1 MQSLRILILII
12 LVNSIGQLAKAQDTL
27 PSFTVKNRSGKIIVS
42 WTNNYPAIR
51 QISIQRS
58 SDSANGFRSILTVP
72 DPKAITNGYLDSR
85 APDTVSY
92 YRLFL
97 LLDSSHYV
105 FTSGKKAV
113 RDTIVAVV
121 PPPPPVVVAEVT
133 PQLVV
138 DTAAT
143 VSNTRV
149 INQANVERDGPKM
162 KDNVKTPF
170 KDKPLVIE
178 TTIYIKRRDSVIGQ
192 ITDRVYKR
200 FKDSVLTKTKDTLV
214 IKSFDTIVIKP
225 VYRPSQY
232 VFTDKDGNVVIL
244 LGRISDNKYAIKFFD
259 EDNSPLFELQDVKE
273 SPLTLEKI
281 NFQHAGWFYF
291 ELYENETLKERHKFF
306 IPRDKK

>member
-1 MQSLRILILII
+1 MQRLRILILIV
-12 LVNSIGQLAKAQDTL
+12 LVNSIGHLAIAQDTL
-27 PSFTVKNRSGKIIVS
+27 PAFNVKNRSGKIIVS
-42 WTNNYPAIR
+42 WTNNYPVIK

-58 SDSANGFRSILTVP
+58 ADSVSGFRSILTVP
-72 DPKAITNGYLDSR
+72 DPSAITNGYLDSK

-92 YRLFL
+92 YRLFM

-105 FTSGKKAV
+105 FTKSMKPM
-113 RDTIVAVV
+113 RDTIVVAVV
-121 PPPPPVVVAEVT
+121 KPAPEAPPAPPV
-133 PQLVV
+133 Q

-143 VSNTRV
+143 VTNTRV

-162 KDNVKTPF
+162 TENVKQPF
-170 KDKPLVIE
+170 KDKPLLIE

-192 ITDRVYKR
+192 ITDRVYKKFR
-200 FKDSVLTKTKDTLV
+200 DSVLTKTRDTLV
-214 IKSFDTIVIKP
+214 IKSFDTIIIKP
-225 VYRPSQY
+225 VYRPSQF

-244 LGRISDNKYAIKFFD
+244 LSRFADNKYAIKFFE

-273 SPLTLEKI
+273 SPLTLEKT

-306 IPRDKK
+306 IPRDKR